1 MDTSEIYVKMCEAAK
16 EIQEACPIDFKG
28 YKPLFNGITYDENAG
43 DVFYYR
49 GERKVWLPRQDQLQE
64 MLQYNDSKLIWRKI
78 DMFHHFCYPGRD
90 LSTMPHP
97 CQMTAVE
104 SHELYIEHFTTM
116 EQLWLAFVMYEK
128 YGKKWNGEAWIKQ

>member
-28 YKPLFNGITYDENAG
+28 YKPLFNGVTYDEGAG

-64 MLQYNDSKLIWRKI
+64 MI
-78 DMFHHFCYPGRD
+78 DCHKNIQIAHHRLYQIAEFWVGRN
-90 LSTMPHP
+90 LNS
-97 CQMTAVE
+97 
-104 SHELYIEHFTTM
+104 F

-128 YGKKWNGEAWIKQ
+128 YEKKWDGEAWIKQ